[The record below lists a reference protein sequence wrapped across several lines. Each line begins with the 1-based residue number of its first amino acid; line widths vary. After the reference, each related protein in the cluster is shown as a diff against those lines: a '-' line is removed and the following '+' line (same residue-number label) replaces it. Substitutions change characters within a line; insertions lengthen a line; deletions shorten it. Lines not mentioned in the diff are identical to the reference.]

1 MEKGEIGMPKTIVG
15 SEQWIKNGITG
26 KEPCL
31 FSYAEI
37 YYVIRTMYP
46 KMDQL
51 ELRYLTNQIRK
62 SDWLK
67 TDNHWD
73 TLRTVIKE
81 QIREMPCEQR
91 KGRKKRRE
99 RMRIGY

>member
-1 MEKGEIGMPKTIVG
+1 MEKGEITMPKAILG
-15 SEQWIKNGITG
+15 NEQWIKHGIKG

-37 YYVIRTMYP
+37 YYTMQTMYP

-51 ELRYLTNQIRK
+51 EIHYHARQLRN

-67 TDNHWD
+67 MDNHWD
-73 TLRTVIKE
+73 TLKMVIQE
-81 QIREMPCEQR
+81 QIRENHC
-91 KGRKKRRE
+91 KKRKTKKRNNKRGE
-99 RMRIGY
+99 RIA

>member
-1 MEKGEIGMPKTIVG
+1 MPKAILG
-15 SEQWIKNGITG
+15 NEQWIKHGIKG

-37 YYVIRTMYP
+37 YYTMQTMYP

-51 ELRYLTNQIRK
+51 EIQYYTKQIRK

-67 TDNHWD
+67 ITNHWD
-73 TLRTVIKE
+73 TLKTVIKE
-81 QIREMPCEQR
+81 EIQDNHF
-91 KGRKKRRE
+91 KKRKE
-99 RMRIGY
+99 KNNGKLA

>member
-1 MEKGEIGMPKTIVG
+1 MPKTILG
-15 SEQWIKNGITG
+15 SEQWIKHGIKG

-67 TDNHWD
+67 TNNHWD

-81 QIREMPCEQR
+81 QVGTICCKQR
-91 KGRKKRRE
+91 KRRMYKKLV
-99 RMRIGY
+99 